1 MGPNRVSLLSVFNTK
16 TISVSNELFYDG
28 LKLLE
33 QKKKSLKPHKQ
44 DVL

>member
-33 QKKKSLKPHKQ
+33 QKKKA
-44 DVL
+44 

>member
-33 QKKKSLKPHKQ
+33 QKKA
-44 DVL
+44 